1 MTREQK
7 LERWAEKQIIESI
20 HNLIVDDEQGGWVLF
35 GRYHLTQADNGY
47 AVYKYTSLAGTFHSK
62 RSAISWCVADKNN
75 QLNLAFNIKKLD
87 AQKDLVAAD
96 IECRRSVA
104 SRSRDPLFR
113 ETVRTKIEPKITYY
127 KSISAE
133 LEKCINSAKYL
144 QLRGFSNEI
153 ARTGRA

>member
-7 LERWAEKQIIESI
+7 LERWAEKQIVESI
-20 HNLIVDDEQGGWVLF
+20 HNLIVDDEQGGWVVF
-35 GRYHLTQADNGY
+35 GCYYLIAAESGF
-47 AVYKYTSLAGTFHSK
+47 AVYKYTSLAGIFNSK
-62 RSAISWCVADKNN
+62 RSAVSWCVADKNN
-75 QLNLAFNIKKLD
+75 QLNLAFSIKKLD
-87 AQKDLVAAD
+87 TQKSLVAAD
-96 IECRRSVA
+96 IECRRGVA

>member
-1 MTREQK
+1 MNREQK
-7 LERWAEKQIIESI
+7 LERWAEKQILESI
-20 HNLIVDDEQGGWVLF
+20 HNLIIDDEEGGWVVF
-35 GRYHLTQADNGY
+35 GCYYLTETDQGY
-47 AVYKYTSLAGTFHSK
+47 NVHKYSSSMGTFASK
-62 RSAISWCVADKNN
+62 RSAVSWCVADKNR
-75 QLNLAFNIKKLD
+75 QLNLAITIKKLD
-87 AQKDLVAAD
+87 MQKSLVAAD

-104 SRSRDPLFR
+104 NRSRDPLFR

-127 KSISAE
+127 KSVSAE

>member
-7 LERWAEKQIIESI
+7 LERWAETQIVESL
-20 HNLIVDDEQGGWVLF
+20 HNLIVDDEHGGWVVF
-35 GRYHLTQADNGY
+35 GCYHLTPTESSF
-47 AVYKYTSLAGTFHSK
+47 AVYRYTSLAGTFNSK

-87 AQKDLVAAD
+87 AQKSLVAAD

-104 SRSRDPLFR
+104 NRSSDPLFR
-113 ETVRTKIEPKITYY
+113 ETVKTKIEPKIIYY